1 MKKKNG
7 KQNKICDYDMIY
19 ELYGIKRSQYD
30 KNELKRLTQYI
41 SRNFRKYLKDIN
53 CEKLTWNDLSQQ
65 RIDYFVCTVIKDYM
79 MEEAKA
85 KSSGSVAKKNIEE
98 YLLNNIAQAEKNIE
112 DKNDT
117 IDNLRKRDYFD
128 ENSRNEK
135 KEEAYKQFCKNW
147 EKLTFQPVPSYK
159 TFLKNP
165 NLSIH
170 DYLMA
175 EKFTPL
181 DYDIEVY
188 RQKMNE
194 IVLNIVV
201 EILSKL
207 VDLKIDYD
215 TIQESLEYILSQ
227 RNDECSELMEMYQFE
242 PFEYSREEYVNNVI
256 KGREQEY
263 SEEDIENLKQDYDN
277 LQNRMLESFYHME
290 RLRNLEKLYKVNEKK
305 INNFKRSTIK

>member
-30 KNELKRLTQYI
+30 KNELRRLTQYI

-65 RIDYFVCTVIKDYM
+65 RI
-79 MEEAKA
+79 
-85 KSSGSVAKKNIEE
+85 
-98 YLLNNIAQAEKNIE
+98 
-112 DKNDT
+112 
-117 IDNLRKRDYFD
+117 DYFD

-207 VDLKIDYD
+207 IDLKIDYD

-256 KGREQEY
+256 KGREQDY

-277 LQNRMLESFYHME
+277 LKNRMLESFYHME
-290 RLRNLEKLYKVNEKK
+290 RLRNIEKLYKVNEKK

>member
-1 MKKKNG
+1 
-7 KQNKICDYDMIY
+7 MIY

-30 KNELKRLTQYI
+30 KNELRRLTQYI

-65 RIDYFVCTVIKDYM
+65 RIDYFVCTVIRDYM
-79 MEEAKA
+79 MKEAKT

-117 IDNLRKRDYFD
+117 IDILRKRDYFD

-181 DYDIEVY
+181 DYDIEIY
-188 RQKMNE
+188 RQ
-194 IVLNIVV
+194 
-201 EILSKL
+201 
-207 VDLKIDYD
+207 
-215 TIQESLEYILSQ
+215 
-227 RNDECSELMEMYQFE
+227 R
-242 PFEYSREEYVNNVI
+242 
-256 KGREQEY
+256 
-263 SEEDIENLKQDYDN
+263 
-277 LQNRMLESFYHME
+277 
-290 RLRNLEKLYKVNEKK
+290 
-305 INNFKRSTIK
+305 